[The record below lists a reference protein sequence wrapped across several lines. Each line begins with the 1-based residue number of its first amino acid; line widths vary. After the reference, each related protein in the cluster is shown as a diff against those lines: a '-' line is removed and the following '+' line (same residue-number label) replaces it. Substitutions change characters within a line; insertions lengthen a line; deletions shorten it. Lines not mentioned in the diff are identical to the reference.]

1 MDIVTN
7 YKAKKIS
14 YNGDKYNIHVIALQ
28 SYLLCMLVL
37 QYDDVGGVISPDAT
51 NDGTEHQISG
61 VISQHGTSADGV
73 ISANEVLTQHAEVF
87 TTQDLD
93 EDSIRQL
100 ISQHQ
105 QSGKL
110 FFFIIF
116 C

>member
-1 MDIVTN
+1 MVIN
-7 YKAKKIS
+7 IKFIS
-14 YNGDKYNIHVIALQ
+14 
-28 SYLLCMLVL
+28 LLYSRIFYAYVL

-51 NDGTEHQISG
+51 NDGTEHQISE

-87 TTQDLD
+87 TTQELD

-105 QSGKL
+105 QSGTL
-110 FFFIIF
+110 FFFHYILLTYGGRKI
-116 C
+116 CLLL